1 MLEQDLHIS
10 PLGQK
15 SIYPTQYDCSLLF
28 PIARQTQR
36 TPLGIDN
43 AALPFYGYDLWT
55 GFELSWLNKKGKP
68 LVAIADMIIPCAS
81 THLLESKS
89 LKLYLNSMNN
99 TIFESME
106 EVSNTIMHDLSRAAG
121 SLVQVRLYKVNELV
135 HSPVGQFSGV
145 CLDELDVACTEYH
158 VNPGLLKTK
167 SEKINEEAIYSH
179 LLKSNCPVTGQ
190 PDWASVG
197 IRYSG
202 REIDEASFLQYIVSF
217 RNHNGFHEECVERI
231 FIDLMNHCHCEQL
244 TVYAIFINFG

>member
-1 MLEQDLHIS
+1 MPWACLPSRYLEYLLMLEQDLHIS

-135 HSPVGQFSGV
+135 HSPVSQYFTLLLQIITFQSLQFFTTFYGF
-145 CLDELDVACTEYH
+145 
-158 VNPGLLKTK
+158 
-167 SEKINEEAIYSH
+167 
-179 LLKSNCPVTGQ
+179 
-190 PDWASVG
+190 WA
-197 IRYSG
+197 R
-202 REIDEASFLQYIVSF
+202 L
-217 RNHNGFHEECVERI
+217 
-231 FIDLMNHCHCEQL
+231 
-244 TVYAIFINFG
+244 